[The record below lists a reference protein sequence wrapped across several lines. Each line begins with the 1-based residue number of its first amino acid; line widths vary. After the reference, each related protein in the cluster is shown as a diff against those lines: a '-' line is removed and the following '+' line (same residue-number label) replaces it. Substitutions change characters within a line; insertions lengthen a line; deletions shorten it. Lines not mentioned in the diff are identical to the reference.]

1 MLQLRAFGPNLIKK
15 TYLVAR
21 ESSRQA
27 FYTIWMESCAD
38 GFRVCKESGGGK
50 KVWDRRAW
58 DFKSLDEAEKAYNH
72 RINEKTNP
80 SRKSKRKYSLLR
92 AEDKVIENA

>member
-1 MLQLRAFGPNLIKK
+1 MLQLNAFGSNLIKK
-15 TYLVAR
+15 THLVAP

-27 FYTIWMESCAD
+27 FYTIWLESFPG
-38 GFRVCKESGGGK
+38 GFRVCKESGGAE

-58 DFKSLDEAEKAYNH
+58 EFKSFGEAEKAYNQ

-80 SRKSKRKYSLLR
+80 NRRSKRKYNLFYKDG
-92 AEDKVIENA
+92 EDS